1 MSLIQTHLLIT
12 EENLRHQE
20 VCNHQMY
27 NHRKGQYLSRTN
39 FSAVEILVLPQI
51 FKKTT
56 QQQLFINQTT
66 FSAINVV
73 LLRPINHTFHTIHN
87 KLKPI
92 QCDQCTFASPY
103 KRKKETIDR
112 HVNTIHKPSSSEI
125 PTTLD
130 QDKPHIEPPEK
141 KLKPDQLPSAT
152 NESKIEF
159 DNNSLNE
166 ILNQNILFCPQCN
179 CNNGR

>member
-1 MSLIQTHLLIT
+1 MTFRTWGL
-12 EENLRHQE
+12 NLERMLE
-20 VCNHQMY
+20 GRV
-27 NHRKGQYLSRTN
+27 RDSTLSNSWFRFPGLR
-39 FSAVEILVLPQI
+39 FS
-51 FKKTT
+51 KT
-56 QQQLFINQTT
+56 I
-66 FSAINVV
+66 
-73 LLRPINHTFHTIHN
+73 HTFHTIHN